1 MLVTIYYTDGY
12 AEAPSAVERIATP
25 EDLGW
30 SRSRAHFRR
39 RSAGAG
45 EWCLAIEKYQSENG
59 GTYGWYHSE
68 EHCPLRHACESREE
82 YFAWLAETVMAVY
95 VDGAPYWIN
104 PAFAGDDAQDNV
116 QDTEHGFT
124 GGD

>member
-1 MLVTIYYTDGY
+1 MLVTIYYTDEY
-12 AEAPSAVERIATP
+12 TDAPSAVERIATP

-39 RSAGAG
+39 RTEGAA
-45 EWCLAIEKYQSENG
+45 EWCLAIEKYHTEDGKNFA
-59 GTYGWYHSE
+59 WYHSE
-68 EHCPLRHACESREE
+68 AHCPLLHACDSREE
-82 YFAWLAETVMAVY
+82 YFEWLAETVMAVY

-104 PAFAGDDAQDNV
+104 PSFASEDKADVV